1 MSFSLPD
8 PSTEF
13 GARVAERL
21 QTERVIWIVTTAADG
36 TPQPN
41 PVWFLWDGAE
51 FLIYSLP
58 NAARVEHIRRNPHI
72 SLHFNSSDDGDDVVV
87 FSGVAREVPDAP
99 TADQVP
105 EYVERYKDSIQN
117 LFENRDTFAKRYSL
131 ALRITP
137 TKVRGF

>member
-8 PSTEF
+8 PSTRF

-21 QTERVIWIVTTAADG
+21 QSERIIWIVTTAADG

-41 PVWFLWDGAE
+41 PVWFYWDGAE

-58 NAARVEHIRRNPHI
+58 HAARVEHIRRNPHI
-72 SLHFNSSDDGDDVVV
+72 SLHFNSGPNGNDIMV

-105 EYVERYKDSIQN
+105 EYVERYQDRIQGQFDSP
-117 LFENRDTFAKRYSL
+117 DKFAKRYSL

>member
-72 SLHFNSSDDGDDVVV
+72 SLHFNSSVDGDDVVV

-117 LFENRDTFAKRYSL
+117 LFENRDTFVKRYSL

>member
-8 PSTEF
+8 PSTKF

-21 QTERVIWIVTTAADG
+21 QTERIIWIVTTAADG

-41 PVWFLWDGAE
+41 PVWFHWDGAE

-58 NAARVEHIRRNPHI
+58 NAARVGHIRSNPHV
-72 SLHFNSSDDGDDVVV
+72 SLHFNSGREGNDIVV

-105 EYVERYKDSIQN
+105 EYVERYQDKIQRQ
-117 LFENRDTFAKRYSL
+117 FEDPNKFAKQYSL

>member
-117 LFENRDTFAKRYSL
+117 LFENRDTFVKRYSL